1 MARKTK
7 RQRAQEKRQRMKRVM
22 RSVDWVIALTGLGVF
37 LMVLF
42 FVLLPFTQKVKSDR
56 REIKQLDDKIVK
68 TQKYI
73 DDLNALDEVQMDL
86 DQERLNMVMP
96 QDMEVSSFAGYVDQ
110 LALKNSLS
118 LQSFSSAN
126 SEVIVDDKDKTD
138 GGSEKDTKTARKPLS
153 KDDGNSASHTK
164 LRKGAL
170 LGYDMVSGPFI
181 YKGKYNDIANFLS
194 EVQDLS
200 PYLVVITSVRMENVG
215 KTTYEDEWE
224 VALTVTGYYSSNIA
238 VDSSIDIE
246 KGFVPY
252 TTMQSV
258 LQFVYSKAQKFN
270 E

>member
-1 MARKTK
+1 
-7 RQRAQEKRQRMKRVM
+7 MKRIM
-22 RSVDWVIALTGLGVF
+22 RSVDWVIALTGLSVF
-37 LMVLF
+37 IMVLF

-56 REIKQLDDKIVK
+56 YEIHRLDDEIVK

-73 DDLNALDEVQMDL
+73 NDLNALDEVQMDL
-86 DQERLNMVMP
+86 DQERLSMVMP

-110 LALKNSLS
+110 LALKNSLL
-118 LQSFSSAN
+118 LQRFSSAN
-126 SEVIVDDKDKTD
+126 SEVLISDKKKSDNSAKKE
-138 GGSEKDTKTARKPLS
+138 EKSVQKLIADESGKSSLS
-153 KDDGNSASHTK
+153 KK
-164 LRKGAL
+164 VRKSDA

-200 PYLVVITSVRMENVG
+200 PYLVVISSVRLENVG
-215 KTTYEDEWE
+215 QSNYDDEWE
-224 VALTVTGYYSSNIA
+224 VALTVTGYYSSNIT